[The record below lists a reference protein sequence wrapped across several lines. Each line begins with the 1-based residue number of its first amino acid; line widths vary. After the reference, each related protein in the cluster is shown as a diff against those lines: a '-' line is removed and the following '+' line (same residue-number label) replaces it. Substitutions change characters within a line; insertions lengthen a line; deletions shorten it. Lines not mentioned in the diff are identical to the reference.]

1 MEWRDWELFCEVVQH
16 GGFSAAARVLGHPKS
31 SLSAAVQRL
40 EANLGLRLIER
51 TTRHLR
57 LTDAG
62 DTIYRRVQPLFVAL
76 HETAGEAL
84 AMSAPC
90 AGTLRIKSPYEFG
103 AHHAGPVACE
113 LMGRYPD
120 LTIRIDVEHEIV
132 SPVAEN
138 YDIVFAMLEAPLP
151 STGIVIRRVS
161 SLERGLFAAPSLLE
175 RFGEPRTLE
184 ELARIAAADRSQRR
198 ALGDH
203 HAGRRHRTSRRAEG
217 PAGQF
222 QRRHP
227 LQAALAGH
235 GVLRVTASFTR
246 AAVEAGL
253 LRRLLPDHVCEPLNV
268 HALLPARQFVPA
280 KVRCSSTRW
289 MPMAAAAVRRQ
300 PIRGQ
305 SLTSEV
311 IDRRA
316 QTFDSFVQPIHSAL
330 TKESNMTD
338 HKTIANGYI
347 DLWNERDAQPPPR
360 NAGGELDQRT
370 PAYVDPLMSG
380 DGHDGVDALISAC
393 SNAFRISNSS

>member
-1 MEWRDWELFCEVVQH
+1 MDWRDWELFCEVVQH

-40 EANLGLRLIER
+40 ENNLGLRLIER

-62 DTIYRRVQPLFVAL
+62 ETIYQRVKPLFVAL
-76 HETAGEAL
+76 HDSHGEAM
-84 AMSAPC
+84 AMSSAI

-103 AHHAGPVACE
+103 ANHAGPVACE

-120 LTIRIDVEHEIV
+120 LVIRIDVEHEFV

-161 SLERGLFAAPSLLE
+161 SLERGLFAAPALLE

-184 ELARIAAADRSQRR
+184 DLARFPLLIGPSDTPWALTTPAAVSEHLAVANARLVSSNADIR
-198 ALGDH
+198 
-203 HAGRRHRTSRRAEG
+203 
-217 PAGQF
+217 
-222 QRRHP
+222 

-235 GVLRVTASFTR
+235 GVLRVTASYTK
-246 AAVEAGL
+246 AAVAAGL

-280 KVRCSSTRW
+280 KVRCFLDSLEAHTRSG
-289 MPMAAAAVRRQ
+289 AVA
-300 PIRGQ
+300 
-305 SLTSEV
+305 EV
-311 IDRRA
+311 EA
-316 QTFDSFVQPIHSAL
+316 
-330 TKESNMTD
+330 
-338 HKTIANGYI
+338 
-347 DLWNERDAQPPPR
+347 
-360 NAGGELDQRT
+360 
-370 PAYVDPLMSG
+370 
-380 DGHDGVDALISAC
+380 
-393 SNAFRISNSS
+393 